1 MGGSGPSPGSGALLN
16 PGSPARGFSR
26 AHGNWVKL
34 VLSVSG
40 TLGMWDTTESMICC
54 WPKRAPWQA
63 RCAALGVCAE
73 TGSAGKPSLM

>member
-1 MGGSGPSPGSGALLN
+1 MGGVRAQPWCSGRSAEPWLPSSWVFP
-16 PGSPARGFSR
+16 

-54 WPKRAPWQA
+54 WPKGRPG
-63 RCAALGVCAE
+63 RPGVQQEYAE
-73 TGSAGKPSLM
+73 TG